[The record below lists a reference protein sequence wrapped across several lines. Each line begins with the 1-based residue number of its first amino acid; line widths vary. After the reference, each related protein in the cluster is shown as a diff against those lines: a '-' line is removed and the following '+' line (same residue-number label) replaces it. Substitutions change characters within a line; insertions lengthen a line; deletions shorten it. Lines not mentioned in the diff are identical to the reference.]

1 MNTRWQALTPREQRS
16 VSMLAVALGVLA
28 GWFICVAPALN
39 TLQESTQRREQL
51 AQQHAHLL
59 GLQAKAQALQK
70 QSPLAR
76 DEALRRL
83 QSITAVPGMQLHAQ
97 GERVSVQLKTV
108 PASALAQWLTEA
120 RTQAQA
126 LPLETHLT
134 RSASTN
140 AAAPSSVTWDGS
152 VVLRLPARHATP

>member
-16 VSMLAVALGVLA
+16 VSMLAVALGALA
-28 GWFICVAPALN
+28 VWFIGVAPALN

-83 QSITAVPGMQLHAQ
+83 QSITAVPGLFICHAID
-97 GERVSVQLKTV
+97 
-108 PASALAQWLTEA
+108 AS
-120 RTQAQA
+120 
-126 LPLETHLT
+126 
-134 RSASTN
+134 
-140 AAAPSSVTWDGS
+140 DGS
-152 VVLRLPARHATP
+152 TFKASSTIFGSRQTVSGSLPKLTTPSQRDWPSVDLAETVKAFSENS